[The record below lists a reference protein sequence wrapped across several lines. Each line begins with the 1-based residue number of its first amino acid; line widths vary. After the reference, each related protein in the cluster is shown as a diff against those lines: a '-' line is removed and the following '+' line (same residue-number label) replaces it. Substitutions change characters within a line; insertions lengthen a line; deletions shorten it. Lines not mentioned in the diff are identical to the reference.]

1 MGQKRALITGIS
13 GQDGSYLAELLL
25 SKGYEVHGIVRKS
38 TLEVKER
45 LRNLSPV
52 LDRLQLHASSIENHL
67 SLYKLIS
74 EIEPDECYHLAASS
88 FVSYDFDDEASIINI
103 NFNSTHFLL
112 SCLKELSPQCR
123 FYFAGSSE
131 MFGHADSSPQNETTR
146 FNPRSIYGISKLS
159 SYHVVKNYREYH
171 KMFACTGISY
181 NHESPR
187 RGLEYVTRKISST
200 AAKIFL
206 GLADHLEL
214 GNLNAQRDWGYAP
227 SYVEAMWRMLNQS
240 ERPQDFVLATGQ
252 THTIE
257 ELLKIAF
264 ENLDL
269 DYKKYVRTDSKFF
282 RPSEDTRLVGD
293 ASKARKLLDWQ
304 CDKSFETMIRE
315 MVDADLKR
323 LKNQANSSN

>member
-1 MGQKRALITGIS
+1 MGQKRALITGSS

-131 MFGHADSSPQNETTR
+131 MFGHGS
-146 FNPRSIYGISKLS
+146 
-159 SYHVVKNYREYH
+159 
-171 KMFACTGISY
+171 
-181 NHESPR
+181 R
-187 RGLEYVTRKISST
+187 RGV
-200 AAKIFL
+200 
-206 GLADHLEL
+206 
-214 GNLNAQRDWGYAP
+214 
-227 SYVEAMWRMLNQS
+227 
-240 ERPQDFVLATGQ
+240 
-252 THTIE
+252 
-257 ELLKIAF
+257 
-264 ENLDL
+264 
-269 DYKKYVRTDSKFF
+269 
-282 RPSEDTRLVGD
+282 
-293 ASKARKLLDWQ
+293 
-304 CDKSFETMIRE
+304 
-315 MVDADLKR
+315 
-323 LKNQANSSN
+323 